1 MESKKL
7 HQQNALITGGSNGI
21 GRAIATA
28 FAKEGANVF
37 LTYNNS
43 SANEIDKLL
52 KELRTFG
59 IKADA
64 AQVNFSNTNALEK
77 VTQKAYEFAVPF
89 TILVNNVGILTRTS
103 FMEITEA
110 QLDNVMTVNLKIPFM
125 LSQSFA
131 KKLIENNQPGSII
144 NISSL
149 SAHLTRSQVAH
160 YQSSKAA
167 LNMLSKSM
175 AYELA
180 PHQIRVNTLSPG
192 ITETHANKDQRVSN
206 YNVWNQRTLGIPLG
220 RAGLPADF
228 QGLAILL
235 ASSESSW
242 ITGAEFIVDGG
253 MSIV

>member
-1 MESKKL
+1 MGNKKL
-7 HQQNALITGGSNGI
+7 RQQNALITGGSHGI

-28 FAKEGANVF
+28 FAEEGANVF
-37 LTYNNS
+37 LTYNNTPV
-43 SANEIDKLL
+43 NEINELL
-52 KELRTFG
+52 KDLRTFG
-59 IKADA
+59 IQADA
-64 AQVNFSNTNALEK
+64 VQVNLSNTNALDTI
-77 VTQKAYEFAVPF
+77 TQKAYEFAGPF

-103 FMEITEA
+103 FMDITEA
-110 QLDNVMTVNLKIPFM
+110 QWDQVMTVNLKVPFM
-125 LSQSFA
+125 LSQVFA
-131 KKLIENNQPGSII
+131 KKLIENSQPGSII

-149 SAHLTRSQVAH
+149 SAHLARSQVAH

-192 ITETHANKDQRVSN
+192 LTETNANKDQRVSN
-206 YNVWNQRTLGIPLG
+206 STVWNQRTQGIPLG
-220 RAGLPADF
+220 RAGLPADY
-228 QGLAILL
+228 QGLAVLL
-235 ASSESSW
+235 ASAESSW